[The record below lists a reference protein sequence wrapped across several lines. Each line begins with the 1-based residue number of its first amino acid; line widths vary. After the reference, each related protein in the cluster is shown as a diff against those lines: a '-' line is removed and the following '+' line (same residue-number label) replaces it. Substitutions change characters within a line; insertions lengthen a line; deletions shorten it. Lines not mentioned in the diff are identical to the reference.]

1 MEKLKNVVILN
12 DFMKELYFEFDWII
26 VNYNFIFS
34 KVLLRSLLIA
44 KKHGKL
50 NKINVGLIINST
62 LSKLIP

>member
-1 MEKLKNVVILN
+1 MEKLKKVVILN
-12 DFMKELYFEFDWII
+12 DFMKELYFGFDWII

-62 LSKLIP
+62 LSKQIP